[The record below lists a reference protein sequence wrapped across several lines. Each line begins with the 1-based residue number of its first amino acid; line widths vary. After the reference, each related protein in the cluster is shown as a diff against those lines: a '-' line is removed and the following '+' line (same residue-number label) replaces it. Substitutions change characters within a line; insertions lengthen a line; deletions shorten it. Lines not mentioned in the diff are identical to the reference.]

1 MLCGAN
7 MAISANW
14 TSSENGSRA
23 AGELAEKMF
32 IAVKTAAPALTEDEW
47 QPWKFRIADRCV
59 ELFAEDGAFS
69 RIVDPDGRETMLRCG
84 AALQSLK
91 LALKRQACLGRVEL
105 FPALDQAALVAR
117 VHGGTL
123 GARDEQER
131 MLFSAM
137 TPVDFSPVGNLPV
150 PEAPLSLISKFV
162 AGERAWLE
170 VAQSESTRSRL
181 LEAARAGE
189 RWRAQES
196 GIRCEV
202 EPAWPGCGFESA
214 GFNDNTPMERGK
226 GGRKPA
232 VRLRVSVPAAGEV
245 NDVPETGVFGVVKT
259 KTDDKH
265 GWVAAGQAVALLIL
279 TARTLGVCCTFFN
292 RALRTAAVREE
303 LRTGIGHKGFAQA
316 IARLDGVGDPISLPA
331 AIGCADGGRR
341 NFL

>member
-1 MLCGAN
+1 
-7 MAISANW
+7 MATAANW
-14 TSSENGSRA
+14 MSSASDSRA
-23 AGELAEKMF
+23 AGGLAEKMF

-47 QPWKFRIADRCV
+47 QPWKFRITDRCV

-91 LALKRQACLGRVEL
+91 LALKRQGCLGRVEL

-150 PEAPLSLISKFV
+150 PEAPLSLISNV
-162 AGERAWLE
+162 VVGERAWLE
-170 VAQSESTRSRL
+170 VAQSESSRSRL

-202 EPAWPGCGFESA
+202 DPAWSDTGF
-214 GFNDNTPMERGK
+214 
-226 GGRKPA
+226 RKSRRKSDA
-232 VRLRVSVPAAGEV
+232 RLRVSVQDSPATGEV
-245 NDVPETGVFGVVKT
+245 IDVPESGVFGVVKT

-265 GWVAAGQAVALLIL
+265 GWVAAGQAIALLIL

-292 RALRTAAVREE
+292 RALRKAAEREE

-316 IARLDGVGDPISLPA
+316 IARLDGVVDPISLPA
-331 AIGCADGGRR
+331 AIACADGARR
-341 NFL
+341 VTPS